1 MSEIGADSSNMCY
14 GFLFY
19 FQQRKRSDL
28 SNSRVELRYF
38 SIALVPV
45 FIFGLHELIHHH
57 LIATDLNVPLEIL
70 NDEVTWLEAVGRFR
84 FLAASWFFASLAVL
98 AVALLVRNLAKPM
111 AQQTRIAAI
120 ATVLA
125 IFTLA
130 VVPTIEQYMTS
141 ATPRIY
147 HQVGKAVFETAL
159 SLGTLPGCLEP
170 DDQWILGTCGEI
182 PVFTM
187 FMRVLDIINALAG
200 LAVGSLIVG
209 MILCLASSDH
219 ESVEETA
226 AELARSLNQM
236 RQQLYLSSLVL
247 TFGMFFASSWMYWP
261 LPLISE
267 TEKAAYSSLI
277 TASALF
283 TGTYF
288 CLLMLSFYLPVALI
302 LDSRIKNLSL
312 MVSKGEMNKQS
323 FDIEDWKTAHGLKEG
338 VGEILRTGLAIVAPI
353 LASFA
358 GGIAPLAV

>member
-1 MSEIGADSSNMCY
+1 MIDADSSNMCY
-14 GFLFY
+14 DFLCC
-19 FQQRKRSDL
+19 FQKRKRSDL
-28 SNSRVELRYF
+28 SNRRVELRYF

-70 NDEVTWLEAVGRFR
+70 NDENTWLEAVGRLR

-98 AVALLVRNLAKPM
+98 AVALLIRNLTRPM
-111 AQQTRIAAI
+111 ARDTRIAAI

-125 IFTLA
+125 IFMLA
-130 VVPTIEQYMTS
+130 VVPTIQQYVTS
-141 ATPRIY
+141 TTPRIY

-159 SLGTLPGCLEP
+159 SRGTLPGCLEP
-170 DDQWILGTCGEI
+170 DDYWLLGTCGEI

-200 LAVGSLIVG
+200 LAVGALIVG
-209 MILCLASSDH
+209 MILCLATGNH

-226 AELARSLNQM
+226 AELARGLHQM

-267 TEKAAYSSLI
+267 TEKAAYNSLI

-302 LDSRIKNLSL
+302 LDSRVKNLTRV
-312 MVSKGEMNKQS
+312 VSQVEMNKKG
-323 FDIEDWKTAHGLKEG
+323 FDIEDWKASRGLKEG
-338 VGEILRTGLAIVAPI
+338 VGEVLRTGFAIVAPI